1 MARTRES
8 CDDRFSGYLLALAA
22 KAAEKQLREQT
33 LAAFPNESLHEIVE
47 HFYDRE
53 VDVASDE
60 ESVEGIGMLIDEP
73 ELPHAIRRK
82 STEVGWAA
90 REMQQHQEKLNRIR
104 EEETNQKIA
113 AEATEP
119 TFPDPFWTNGMT
131 SKPGPFI
138 SRGTQTEAESL
149 RSAAAPPMLGADL
162 KFRMCPSPKATKFE
176 SDQRIDVQLN
186 RHQDGGGLWGGY
198 CVAEESGEY
207 LTPSVKGPMLI
218 QTPYAEQDDPFSLA
232 FSDDLVANGD
242 KPSKSQDSGIRM
254 LVGVNETLKA
264 EVQKSRAQEA
274 LLAEFDDSFVTQVY
288 NYLSLGYPSLARP
301 YDAELARISRIPED
315 QLRIDD
321 DKKDARGYI
330 GIGDP
335 SSSNGSTPE
344 EGGDDEN
351 AGYCARWK
359 ALRIYI
365 MEWAHQHPSMSHG
378 VTSPSAWG
386 VRARRGSWAI

>member
-53 VDVASDE
+53 VDAASDE

-73 ELPHAIRRK
+73 DLHHAIRRK

-113 AEATEP
+113 DEATEP

-138 SRGTQTEAESL
+138 SRGTPTEADSL

-162 KFRMCPSPKATKFE
+162 TFRMCPSPKATKFE
-176 SDQRIDVQLN
+176 SDQRIDVQPN

-218 QTPYAEQDDPFSLA
+218 QTPYAERDDPFASE
-232 FSDDLVANGD
+232 FSDELVANGD

-254 LVGVNETLKA
+254 LVGVNETLKV
-264 EVQKSRAQEA
+264 EIQKSRAQEA

-301 YDAELARISRIPED
+301 YDEELSRISRISED
-315 QLRIDD
+315 QLRVDD

-335 SSSNGSTPE
+335 LSSNSSTPE
-344 EGGDDEN
+344 EGDDDEK

-365 MEWAHQHPSMSHG
+365 IEWALQHPSMSHG